1 MFAMHRRFGLSL
13 LTVGCL
19 TWLAGSGPARGQ
31 ESPQSEIVVES
42 SPTDAGAPVT
52 LVVDE
57 EQRFRASAMLRIR
70 ANRPEVVAESSAAE
84 NADRFVRTQVNL
96 LRSRIVL
103 DRVIADPDIAN
114 LDELKS
120 QLQPLDYL
128 SQHLRVSSIE
138 NSELFLVTF
147 DGKTP
152 EAAAKITNAV
162 LDSYTKIQGDL
173 DAQQR
178 QTVVDLLDREMDRR
192 IRELERLRQSL
203 RALNKESGES
213 ETTGKDGKRRPH
225 SEAVQQMWLQ
235 AWREEMELAARVQAL
250 EETGPTRPA
259 ESNLDEAAANDV
271 AVKEVAA
278 DLKHAM
284 EEYKG
289 LAQLKPERAER
300 FKGPIKERI
309 ATLQAELAVKTEF
322 ARQWHSAQQQKAAQ
336 AELAQV
342 RLELRTKRYVLER
355 LSTVMNDQMTA
366 RERATAHKLDAEFL
380 RQDMARAEAN
390 YKAIVD
396 RAEALKLEIRGSSR
410 VGETRRANA
419 AEAKLVVTP
428 RAN

>member
-1 MFAMHRRFGLSL
+1 MFAMHQGLGLSL

-19 TWLAGSGPARGQ
+19 AWVAGSGPACGQ
-31 ESPQSEIVVES
+31 DSPQSEIVVDS
-42 SPTDAGAPVT
+42 LSTDVSDPVT

-70 ANRPEVVAESSAAE
+70 ADQPRGAAESSAAE

-96 LRSRIVL
+96 LRSRVVL

-120 QLQPLDYL
+120 QQQPLDYL
-128 SQHLRVSSIE
+128 GRHLRVSSVE

-152 EAAAKITNAV
+152 DAAAKIANAV
-162 LDSYTKIQGDL
+162 LESFRRIQSDQETL
-173 DAQQR
+173 QR
-178 QTVVDLLDREMDRR
+178 QAIVDLLDQEMDRR
-192 IRELERLRQSL
+192 TRELERLRHSL
-203 RALNKESGES
+203 RALTKAGRES
-213 ETTGKDGKRRPH
+213 ETTGPDGKRRPQ

-250 EETGPTRPA
+250 EETGP
-259 ESNLDEAAANDV
+259 
-271 AVKEVAA
+271 
-278 DLKHAM
+278 
-284 EEYKG
+284 
-289 LAQLKPERAER
+289 AQ
-300 FKGPIKERI
+300 
-309 ATLQAELAVKTEF
+309 
-322 ARQWHSAQQQKAAQ
+322 Q

-342 RLELRTKRYVLER
+342 RLELRTKRNVLER
-355 LSTVMNDQMTA
+355 LSTVMNDQMAA
-366 RERATAHKLDAEFL
+366 REKASGHELDAEFL

-396 RAEALKLEIRGSSR
+396 RAEALKLEIRGSNR
-410 VGETRRANA
+410 VGETRRARA
-419 AEAKLVVTP
+419 GEAKLVLTP